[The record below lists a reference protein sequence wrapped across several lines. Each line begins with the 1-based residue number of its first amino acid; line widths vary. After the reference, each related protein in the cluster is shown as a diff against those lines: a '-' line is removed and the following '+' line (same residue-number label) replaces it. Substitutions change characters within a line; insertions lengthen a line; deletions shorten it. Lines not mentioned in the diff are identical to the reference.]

1 VLIHLNVDSAPPDI
15 VFRRLFENDTLVLG
29 RTTSLLS
36 GEVDQGS
43 RVGNDGSFVLD
54 SVFIE
59 LSDGSVTLEVGKD
72 EIVSLGGRK
81 RRKKREKRTLR

>member
-1 VLIHLNVDSAPPDI
+1 MLIHLNVDSTPPDI